1 MEQRPNPW
9 KTFEPVG
16 IPYACFPEC
25 PNWVKKSPA
34 FFYQNPWNSNRKRTP
49 TTICQFPKIK
59 TSHLSVVMDKVE
71 KTGEIDEKESGD
83 KQNQRNQ
90 QNIIH
95 G

>member
-1 MEQRPNPW
+1 
-9 KTFEPVG
+9 
-16 IPYACFPEC
+16 
-25 PNWVKKSPA
+25 
-34 FFYQNPWNSNRKRTP
+34 
-49 TTICQFPKIK
+49 
-59 TSHLSVVMDKVE
+59 MDEVE

>member
-1 MEQRPNPW
+1 MHASQNAPIGLRNLLL
-9 KTFEPVG
+9 
-16 IPYACFPEC
+16 
-25 PNWVKKSPA
+25 
-34 FFYQNPWNSNRKRTP
+34 FYQNPWNSNRKRTP
-49 TTICQFPKIK
+49 TTTCQFPKIK
-59 TSHLSVVMDKVE
+59 TSHLSVVMDEVE